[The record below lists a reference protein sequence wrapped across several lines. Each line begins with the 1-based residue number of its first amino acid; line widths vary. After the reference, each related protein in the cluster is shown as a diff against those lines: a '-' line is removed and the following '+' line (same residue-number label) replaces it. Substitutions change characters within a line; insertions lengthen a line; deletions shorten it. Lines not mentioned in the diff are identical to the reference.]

1 LNKQDFISLLRK
13 SLTDMGPEDV
23 NDIIYDYE
31 EHFNIGREEGQSEE
45 DIALKL
51 GNPTAIARQYRADY
65 MVKQA
70 EENKSTANI
79 IRAVVAII
87 GLGLFNLI
95 IVLGPFIT
103 VAALLASLFAV
114 SLSMVVTGIGLFITV
129 ILHPLFTSTI
139 DVSGLM
145 LGNTQLIAAGL
156 FGAVGI
162 VSSGILLFIGT
173 YYLSSL
179 FYNLTLKYLKLNMS
193 IVSNKEA

>member
-1 LNKQDFISLLRK
+1 MNKQDFISLLRK
-13 SLTDMGPEDV
+13 SLVDMNPEDV
-23 NDIIYDYE
+23 QDIIYDYE

-45 DIALKL
+45 DISFKL

-65 MVKQA
+65 MVRQA

-79 IRAVVAII
+79 VRAVLAII
-87 GLGLFNLI
+87 GMGLFNLI

-103 VAALLASLFAV
+103 VTVVLISLIAV
-114 SLSMVVTGIGLFITV
+114 ALSMVVAGIGIFIAV
-129 ILHPLFTSTI
+129 ILHPLLTSTI
-139 DVSGLM
+139 DVPGFM
-145 LGNTQLIAAGL
+145 MGNAQLIAAGL

-179 FYNLTLKYLKLNMS
+179 FYNLTINYLKLNMS
-193 IVSNKEA
+193 IVRNKEV